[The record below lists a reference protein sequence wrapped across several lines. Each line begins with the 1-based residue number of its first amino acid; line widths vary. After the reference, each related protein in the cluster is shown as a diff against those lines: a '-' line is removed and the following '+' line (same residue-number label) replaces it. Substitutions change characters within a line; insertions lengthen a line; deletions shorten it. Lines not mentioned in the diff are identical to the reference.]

1 MKVLAVVPR
10 VYVSDVNSNLD
21 FYKELLKAEPKGI
34 MQVKTMEV
42 ARFDQIV
49 MIAGADTNSIRVTA
63 SIVVDSLDEAKDFV
77 TQSGGEVLV
86 GPATVP
92 SGNMMIARH
101 PDDNVFEYLQPIAR
115 S

>member
-21 FYKELLKAEPKGI
+21 FYKKLLNAEPKGI
-34 MQVKTMEV
+34 MQVKTMEI

-49 MIAGADTNSIRVTA
+49 MIAGADTNSLRVTA
-63 SIVVDSLDEAKDFV
+63 TIVVDSLDEAKDFV
-77 TQSGGEVLV
+77 MEAGGEVLV

-92 SGNMMIARH
+92 SGNMMIARN
-101 PDDNVFEYLQPIAR
+101 PDGNVFEYLQPIAR
-115 S
+115 G